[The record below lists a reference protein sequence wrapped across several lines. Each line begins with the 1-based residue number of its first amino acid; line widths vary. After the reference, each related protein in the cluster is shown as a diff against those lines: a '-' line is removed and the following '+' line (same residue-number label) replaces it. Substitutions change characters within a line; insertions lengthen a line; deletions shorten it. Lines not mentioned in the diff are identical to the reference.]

1 VPKPVEIVESF
12 FQSLRSRDMDK
23 ILSFFDERSSWQ
35 NVPHPAAK
43 GVAEID
49 SMFKAIVN
57 RSSRIQWDIV
67 TEAYDEKRAW
77 LERIDR
83 FWVDGNEYAVRCNGV
98 FEFDLETG
106 TIISVRDYVDL
117 NEWRGRLSVANL

>member
-1 VPKPVEIVESF
+1 
-12 FQSLRSRDMDK
+12 
-23 ILSFFDERSSWQ
+23 
-35 NVPHPAAK
+35 
-43 GVAEID
+43 
-49 SMFKAIVN
+49 
-57 RSSRIQWDIV
+57 V